1 MSTTLTHP
9 DILAVTLQMQNRRD
23 RLARAS
29 ATTPGSGRAAATG
42 PEGQGAGSGMSDS
55 ASLVA
60 SLLDEALQGTRLH
73 FGAQIAQELVAD
85 QAQKHPIRLLALGAA
100 TGAAVVALRPW
111 EWVKEPTLVALLGPH
126 IETVIQV
133 FAQATPSDTT
143 TSFSPSNPNE
153 SSP

>member
-29 ATTPGSGRAAATG
+29 AATPGSRRAA
-42 PEGQGAGSGMSDS
+42 GSAVGDS

-60 SLLDEALQGTRLH
+60 SLLEEALHGTRLQ
-73 FGAQIAQELVAD
+73 FGAQIAQDLVTD

-111 EWVKEPTLVALLGPH
+111 EWVKEPTLAALLGPH
-126 IETVIQV
+126 LEAVIKA
-133 FAQATPSDTT
+133 FAQAAPSDTT